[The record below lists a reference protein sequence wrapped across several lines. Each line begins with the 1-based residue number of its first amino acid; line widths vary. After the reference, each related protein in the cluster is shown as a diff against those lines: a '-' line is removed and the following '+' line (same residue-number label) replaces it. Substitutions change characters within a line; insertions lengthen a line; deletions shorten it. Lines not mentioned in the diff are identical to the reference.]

1 MKMRNLLT
9 ALMLFAATCASAEGA
24 GDSRTLTLRLGLNI
38 GGTMPLD
45 MPASIRSL
53 NSYSPLVNP
62 QIGATVEWPL
72 NNRLGIEAGLRLDRQ
87 AMRTDADVKGYH
99 MEMTQGEETVSGL
112 FTGGVVTKSSTW
124 GVTVPVQLTCHLGNE
139 FKLRVGPMVN
149 FLLSREFSGYAY
161 DGYLRNQTP
170 VGERIEI
177 GHTEDQR
184 GNYDFSDDM
193 RSVQFAVG
201 VGVDWRFS
209 QNYGVYVDVQCG
221 LNGAFKSSF
230 KTIEQTLHPVYCTI
244 GLFKQIH

>member
-1 MKMRNLLT
+1 
-9 ALMLFAATCASAEGA
+9 MLFTVMRASAEGA
-24 GDSRTLTLRLGLNI
+24 GDARILTLRLGLNI
-38 GGTMPLD
+38 GGTVPLD

-62 QIGATVEWPL
+62 QIGATVEWAL
-72 NNRLGIEAGLRLDRQ
+72 NRRLGIEGGLRLDRQ
-87 AMRTDADVKGYH
+87 AMRTDANVKGYH
-99 MEMTQGEETVSGL
+99 MEMTQDEETISGV

-124 GVTVPVQLTCHLGNE
+124 GVTIPIQLACHLGND

-161 DGYLRNQTP
+161 DGYLRNKNP
-170 VGERIEI
+170 LGERIEI
-177 GHTEDQR
+177 GHTDDQR
-184 GNYDFSDDM
+184 GNYDFSDNM
-193 RSVQFAVG
+193 RAVQFAVG

-209 QNYGVYVDVQCG
+209 QNYGVYADVQYG

-230 KTIEQTLHPVYCTI
+230 KTIEQTMHPVYCTI